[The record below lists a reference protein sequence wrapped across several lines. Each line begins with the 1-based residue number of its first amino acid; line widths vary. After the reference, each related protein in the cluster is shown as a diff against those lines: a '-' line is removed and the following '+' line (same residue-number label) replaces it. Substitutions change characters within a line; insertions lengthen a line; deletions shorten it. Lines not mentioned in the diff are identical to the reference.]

1 MNKLI
6 LILLIISFCL
16 WLLGGLIDYI
26 TKMTLKR
33 AIRRENRAIASAEH
47 ERWLQETKALKEAEN
62 HKYITFVTFDGDE
75 TVYMAATRYQD
86 IQTGERVAATID
98 GAEKWGTIVENTKSL
113 NYSAVNP
120 KLLIEVKRYDD
131 TDKAKQK
138 KNDKLKYT
146 IAVLLV
152 IALSIGLACF
162 STNSSKTIKNNS
174 DELRRV
180 EDKALSICKVYE
192 IENATAKAYSDG
204 VDGSFKIYQL
214 DVKGNLT
221 KQYTKEQLY
230 NLVMSLNNVEVN
242 LPMAITMCDV
252 YFDDINYSAFKDH
265 TLYIDNKKYD
275 LGAKERKEKEKAE
288 LEKYSALSKPEE
300 GMPEKYIGVTGYGEP
315 DDIYEHIGLGANDFS
330 QYVKYYWKYSNGD
343 YKAIAT
349 VYYCEKDTSFAYQAH
364 RDLTENVTSVEF
376 FKKGEKKPFK
386 YVPSGDLTID
396 EDDGYGREDY
406 GSPEDFYEDYR
417 DEFDSYD
424 EAEDFFEEY
433 YDE

>member
-1 MNKLI
+1 MDKVI
-6 LILLIISFCL
+6 LTLLIISFVL
-16 WLLGGLIDYI
+16 WLLGELMWYI
-26 TKMTLKR
+26 VQKALKIAIKREKR
-33 AIRRENRAIASAEH
+33 AAANAEAERRI
-47 ERWLQETKALKEAEN
+47 QEAKAAKEAEN
-62 HKYITFVTFDGDE
+62 HKYTTFVTFDDDE
-75 TVYMAATRYQD
+75 TMYMAATRYQD

-98 GAEKWGTIVENTKSL
+98 GTEKWGTIVENTKSL

-138 KNDKLKYT
+138 KRDKVKYT
-146 IAVLLV
+146 IAVLSV

-162 STNSSKTIKNNS
+162 SINSSKTIKNTS

-252 YFDDINYSAFKDH
+252 YFDDINYSAFEDH
-265 TLYIDNKKYD
+265 TLYIDDKKYD
-275 LGAKERKEKEKAE
+275 LGAKEREEKEKAE

-300 GMPEKYIGVTGYGEP
+300 G
-315 DDIYEHIGLGANDFS
+315 
-330 QYVKYYWKYSNGD
+330 
-343 YKAIAT
+343 
-349 VYYCEKDTSFAYQAH
+349 
-364 RDLTENVTSVEF
+364 
-376 FKKGEKKPFK
+376 KPFK